1 MSNLSYSNIDR
12 WLFELVEGNLSPE
25 QIAQLESFLVQHPE
39 LDVDKDMWELAKVDK
54 QEYVYQHQQKFIK
67 RRPVGIYMSF
77 GFVSLA
83 IVISLGFLNF
93 YSSQPFGAKLNTQV
107 LTSVNKVGQFETIN
121 SLSQKAPPNNQ
132 KQYDGIDHNIISATR
147 DNSPSFGNNLSFNNN
162 TAFNSTSNLAAN
174 LKDVSNCE
182 VDKTTLTIAENT
194 FGLESLET
202 EKVKEIPFVQID
214 KDFTLKSKVNN
225 LSSKRF
231 AQSDYKMSFGAK
243 LNKIG
248 RSIQRMMDNPV
259 ALKNT
264 KDPYYHVPGMQ
275 SMDVNFGSVGTLLAT
290 RVQTISRAQ
299 WLGEDNQQMM
309 NQLSIDGYSYGMRGG
324 LGFQLNQNYYGK
336 GEIVNYNAS
345 LIYSPKFSIARNIVL
360 EPSVRFKM
368 GNKAINSG
376 QIQAGAVVEYD
387 RMNQQEFQIFGT
399 EPMGKSLWYKDLGLG
414 LMVNTKWFYIG
425 IQQDNL
431 LRHFDNIY
439 STDITNPRRVGKHFV
454 ATIGTD
460 YESKKENLTV
470 SPYFVYQQKEALSEG
485 WLGFNLR
492 YHWLTVGGAISSNLD
507 PAASIGLKFSHF
519 MIAYNADYTYSQ
531 YLDGKRLSHQLTLR
545 FLTKPSRIGQRL
557 LNQ

>member
-39 LDVDKDMWELAKVDK
+39 LDVDKDMWEIAKVDK

-121 SLSQKAPPNNQ
+121 SLSKKAPPNNQ
-132 KQYDGIDHNIISATR
+132 KQYDGIDHNITSATS
-147 DNSPSFGNNLSFNNN
+147 DNSSSFGNNLSINNN
-162 TAFNSTSNLAAN
+162 TAFNSTSNVAAN

-194 FGLESLET
+194 FGLESFET

-368 GNKAINSG
+368 GNKAINSA

>member
-1 MSNLSYSNIDR
+1 M
-12 WLFELVEGNLSPE
+12 
-25 QIAQLESFLVQHPE
+25 QHPE

-54 QEYVYQHQQKFIK
+54 QEFVYQHQQKFIK

-93 YSSQPFGAKLNTQV
+93 YSSQPFVAKLNTQV

-162 TAFNSTSNLAAN
+162 TAFNSTSNLSAN

-460 YESKKENLTV
+460 YESKK
-470 SPYFVYQQKEALSEG
+470 
-485 WLGFNLR
+485 R
-492 YHWLTVGGAISSNLD
+492 I
-507 PAASIGLKFSHF
+507 
-519 MIAYNADYTYSQ
+519 
-531 YLDGKRLSHQLTLR
+531 LR
-545 FLTKPSRIGQRL
+545 FLLILYISKGSTFRRL
-557 LNQ
+557 VGL

>member
-39 LDVDKDMWELAKVDK
+39 LDVDKDMWEIAKVDK

-121 SLSQKAPPNNQ
+121 SLSKKAPPNNQ
-132 KQYDGIDHNIISATR
+132 KQYDGIDHNIISAIR

-531 YLDGKRLSHQLTLR
+531 YLDGMRLSHQLTLR